1 MATAAFSELVAK
13 SGADAFSV
21 ADRIKG
27 CLFGLLIA
35 DALSMPTHWF
45 YGGERQVVGTYGG
58 RLNGYVKPTSKLPG
72 SIMSLSNTGGAGRGG
87 SQGNIIGDVIFHGKK
102 KFWKRG
108 GNYHYHQGMAAGD
121 NTLEALLVRRVANVT
136 AEIGTGEFNPSAILG
151 DYINFMMTPGT
162 HNDTYC
168 GTSHRMYFKN
178 YVAGKDPADCPDND
192 GHNVDSADSIVTTVP
207 VALISDTDTAA
218 RSMVAEMVALTRDS
232 KTSQQHAA
240 LFATTVRA
248 VVMGVSV
255 RDAVQAAGKA
265 VKYDVKSIVERDGD
279 SPGRNPVT
287 A

>member
-1 MATAAFSELVAK
+1 M
-13 SGADAFSV
+13 
-21 ADRIKG
+21 
-27 CLFGLLIA
+27 
-35 DALSMPTHWF
+35 
-45 YGGERQVVGTYGG
+45 
-58 RLNGYVKPTSKLPG
+58 RLN
-72 SIMSLSNTGGAGRGG
+72 
-87 SQGNIIGDVIFHGKK
+87 
-102 KFWKRG
+102 
-108 GNYHYHQGMAAGD
+108 
-121 NTLEALLVRRVANVT
+121 
-136 AEIGTGEFNPSAILG
+136 
-151 DYINFMMTPGT
+151 
-162 HNDTYC
+162 
-168 GTSHRMYFKN
+168 MYFKN